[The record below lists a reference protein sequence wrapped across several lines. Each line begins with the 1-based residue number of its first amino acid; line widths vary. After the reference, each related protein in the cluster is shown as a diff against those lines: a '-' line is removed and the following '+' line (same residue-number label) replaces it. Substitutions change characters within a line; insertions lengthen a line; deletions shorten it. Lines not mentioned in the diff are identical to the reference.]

1 MKQGA
6 DLKVTGRVHDVKTP
20 ERGPKVLVVQVNHGK
35 DKEGKYRPSTF
46 IDCKVFPS
54 KEQQLLTVRPVKGD
68 LVEVTCWGSTSEW
81 TNKEGIKQ
89 RKLEWGFAH
98 IEMLE
103 RASDRNYAR
112 SVNIPAPIVEDD
124 DVPF

>member
-6 DLKVTGRVHDVKTP
+6 DLKVTGRVFDVKSP
-20 ERGPKVLVVQVNHGK
+20 DRGPKVLVVQVNHGK

-81 TNKEGIKQ
+81 LNKEGVKQ
-89 RKLEWGFAH
+89 RKLEWSFAH
-98 IEMLE
+98 LEMLE
-103 RASDRNYAR
+103 RASDRNDDR
-112 SVNIPAPIVEDD
+112 SSQRAAPAIDDD

>member
-1 MKQGA
+1 MKQGV
-6 DLKVTGRVHDVKTP
+6 DLKVTGRVFDLKTP

-54 KEQQLLTVRPVKGD
+54 KEQQLLTIRPVKGD
-68 LVEVTCWGSTSEW
+68 TVEVTCWGSTSEW
-81 TNKEGIKQ
+81 VNKDGVKQ
-89 RKLEWGFAH
+89 RKLEWALAH
-98 IEMLE
+98 LEMLE
-103 RASDRNYAR
+103 RNDRSYDRGSQRAT
-112 SVNIPAPIVEDD
+112 PAVEDD